1 MDHEEYCARV
11 SAEITQMASVAQGAA
26 PTSPVPGC
34 PGWDLAKLVKHTGI
48 VHRWAAAVVATRA
61 TAPIA
66 ANALDVGLPA
76 DPARYPQ
83 WLTAGGASLVTVLRE
98 AGPATDVW
106 SWSPDTGPGSAW
118 WARRMLH
125 ETTVHRADA
134 QAAAGIEPSV
144 DSVVAAD
151 GIDEFLATA
160 PRGSRPSKRLAE
172 LPAGQSIHLHATDE
186 GLGEAGEW
194 LISLGYDGRGNGYT
208 WSHGHA
214 KGSLAVRGPAALLL
228 LLAYGRIRA
237 DDGRLTFFGDRSLIT
252 SWQEVMTL

>member
-11 SAEITQMASVAQGAA
+11 SAEITQMASVTDGAA

-48 VHRWAAAVVATRA
+48 VHRWAAAAVATRA
-61 TAPIA
+61 TVPIGM
-66 ANALDVGLPA
+66 NTLDVGLPS
-76 DPARYPQ
+76 DPAHYPQ
-83 WLTAGGASLVTVLRE
+83 WLAAGGESLVAVLRE
-98 AGPATDVW
+98 AGPATEVW
-106 SWSPDTGPGSAW
+106 SWSSEPGAGSAW

-125 ETTVHRADA
+125 ETTVHRVDA
-134 QAAAGIEPSV
+134 QTALGIEPSV
-144 DSVVAAD
+144 DANVAAD
-151 GIDEFLATA
+151 GIDEFLTTA
-160 PRGSRPSKRLAE
+160 PHGSRPSKRLAE

-194 LISLGYDGRGNGYT
+194 LISLGDGGPGAGYA

-214 KGSLAVRGPAALLL
+214 KGSLAVRGPVALLL

-237 DDGRLTFFGDRSLIT
+237 GDERLTFFGDQALIAR
-252 SWQEVMTL
+252 WQEVMAL

>member
-1 MDHEEYCARV
+1 MDHEDYCARI
-11 SAEITQMASVAQGAA
+11 SAEIALMASVAEGAA

-48 VHRWAAAVVATRA
+48 VHRWAAAIVATRA
-61 TAPIA
+61 TEPIA
-66 ANALDVGLPA
+66 QNALDVGLPA
-76 DPARYPQ
+76 DPAHYPE
-83 WLTAGGASLVTVLRE
+83 WLAAGAAPLVTVLRD
-98 AGPATDVW
+98 AGPAAAVW
-106 SWSPDTGPGSAW
+106 SWASDAGAGSGW

-134 QAAAGIEPSV
+134 EAALGVRPSIEAR
-144 DSVVAAD
+144 VAAD
-151 GIDEFLATA
+151 GIDEFLTTA
-160 PRGSRPSKRLAE
+160 PRAARPGRRLAE

-194 LISLGYDGRGNGYT
+194 LISLGGDGYA

-214 KGSLAVRGPAALLL
+214 KGSLAVRGPAAVLL
-228 LLAYGRIRA
+228 LLAYGRVQA
-237 DDGRLTFFGDRSLIT
+237 GDERLALFGDEALIA